1 MSCLAGVS
9 TMVCR
14 VLFVGGMIAIAL
26 GSQAFAD
33 DPPPGDPLVN
43 PPEFEIINGAATGTL
58 VVDWGPVEVGG
69 EVINTIAYNNVY
81 SPPLIRVARGGS
93 IDLTLTNNLTNQ
105 YTNIHFHGMQVS
117 PKGDSDNIF
126 RLTDAGET
134 NRYHV
139 EIPLAHQPGLYWY
152 HSHGYEVSQRQVIGG
167 LSGGIIVEG
176 ILDPFPE
183 LAGIREQVMLL
194 KNTRTLFG
202 DLPNVSVTDYPSYR
216 MINGQVNPTID
227 IQPGELQFWRFG
239 NIAANQYFH
248 IKLDGHQFHIIA
260 RDGNLGTEVQT
271 VDELFIAPAGRVEVL
286 VRGGD
291 AGTYKLHMFST
302 TTGPTGDQYEP
313 TTLGTMVVAG
323 EPVEGPPL
331 PANFPPVR
339 DLRDLTITEER
350 EIVFSEDDRYFYVN
364 GAKFDYDVVNT
375 VVPLG
380 AIEVWTISNPTEEL
394 HAFHIHQLDY
404 QVIEINGE
412 PVPFYGHQDTVSVP
426 IRGEVKVII
435 PFDDPVIL
443 GKFVY
448 HCHILEHEDG
458 GMMAAIEVVP
468 PEAYDTAL
476 FLSDKGGFCNEW
488 SYCVASSE

>member
-1 MSCLAGVS
+1 M
-9 TMVCR
+9 
-14 VLFVGGMIAIAL
+14 
-26 GSQAFAD
+26 
-33 DPPPGDPLVN
+33 
-43 PPEFEIINGAATGTL
+43 
-58 VVDWGPVEVGG
+58 
-69 EVINTIAYNNVY
+69 
-81 SPPLIRVARGGS
+81 ARGGS
-93 IDLTLTNNLTNQ
+93 IDLALTNNLTNQ

-117 PKGDSDNIF
+117 PKGDSDNIY
-126 RLTDAGET
+126 RLTEAGET
-134 NRYHV
+134 NRHHV
-139 EIPLAHQPGLYWY
+139 EIPLDHQPGLYWY
-152 HSHGYEVSQRQVIGG
+152 HSHGYEVAQRQIVGG

-176 ILDPFPE
+176 MLDPFPE
-183 LAGIREQVMLL
+183 LQGIREQVMLL

-202 DLPNVSVTDYPSYR
+202 DLPNVTVTDYPSIR

-227 IQPGELQFWRFG
+227 MRPGELQFWRLA

-248 IKLDGHQFHIIA
+248 LKLDGHQFHIIA
-260 RDGNLGTEVQT
+260 RDGNLANSLET

-286 VRGGD
+286 VRGGEP
-291 AGTYKLHMFST
+291 GSYELNMFST
-302 TTGPTGDQYEP
+302 TTGPAGDQYEAD
-313 TTLGTMVVAG
+313 TFGTMVVAG
-323 EPVEGPPL
+323 DPVDGPPL
-331 PANFPPVR
+331 PTAFPPVR
-339 DLRDLTITEER
+339 DLRKLAISENR

-364 GAKFDYDVVNT
+364 GAKFDPDIVNT

-380 AIEVWTISNPTEEL
+380 AIEEWTISNPTEEL

-412 PVPFYGHQDTVSVP
+412 PQPFYGHRDTVSVP

-458 GMMAAIEVVP
+458 GMMASIEVVP

-476 FLSDKGGFCNEW
+476 FLSDKGGFYSEW
-488 SYCVASSE
+488 SYCVADAN